1 MRLTVEDVRRDV
13 AQLLEVAP
21 ESLRD
26 EDDLIALG
34 LDSLRLMR
42 LAGGWR
48 RSGARV
54 TFADLATVPT
64 VAAWITLLTGDTELP
79 PAAAPTTPP
88 PAPRPE
94 PTPEPA
100 AERTPESGPF
110 PLALMQHAYW
120 IGRSEG
126 QTLGGVAA
134 HLYTEFDTEPG
145 GAVDPARLE
154 VAARA
159 LVARHPMLRVRVTDD
174 GRQEILPTGPDA
186 LLRVLDLRDADPDS
200 VAGRLERIRDECS
213 HQMLDIE
220 SGRVFDLRVTLLP
233 GDRSRLHLDVD
244 MVAAD
249 ALSYRVLLADLALLY
264 AHPEP
269 APPALDYDYR
279 SYLAAR
285 PPLRRAAAER
295 AAAYWHERLPDLPGA
310 PELPLRNPLP
320 ADLTRVTRR
329 HLWLSPE
336 ERGHWSGRAH
346 AHGLTP
352 AMAFATAFAAVLAAW
367 SATPRFLLNVPLFD
381 REDLHPDVPRLV
393 GDFTGS
399 VLLDVDMSQPRS
411 FLDHA
416 RAIQTRMHHDAAHAD
431 HSGLHVLRDVARARG
446 EQVPAPIVYTSA
458 LGLGELFDAEVRGL
472 FGEPSWIVSQG
483 PQVLLDAQITEVRGG
498 LLVNWDVREDAFP
511 DGVADAMFGAYRE
524 LLTRLG
530 NADADWRAPV
540 PELLPAAQRAVLDR
554 VNATDTARSHRA
566 LHDGFFA
573 HAATRPHAPALVW
586 GRADDDGGTLTY
598 GELAERARRVAR
610 ALRTRGVGA
619 GDTVAITLPK
629 GPDQIVAALGVLS
642 VGAAYVPIGV
652 EQPPARRERIHRTA
666 RARLVLDADGN
677 TGGSPHAAALAL
689 PEALAEVPA
698 EPLPT
703 AGPAADADAVP
714 APPTVDEESIAYV
727 LFTSGST
734 GEPKGVEVPHR
745 AAMNT
750 IDDLVERFAL
760 GPDDR
765 ALGLSALDFDLS
777 VFDIFGLLSV
787 GGAVVLPADEDRREA
802 GRWVDLVRERHVTVV
817 NCVPALLDMLLTAG
831 AAADSAGLGTDLRV
845 VLLGG
850 DWVTVD
856 LPSRL
861 HAQTP
866 DCRFVAL
873 GGTTETAI
881 HSTVYEVP
889 AGTELPPHW
898 RAVPYGTPLRNVRCR
913 VVDAVGR
920 DSPDRVPGELWIGGA
935 GVAAGYRGDPER
947 TADRFHEVAG
957 HRWYRTGDLAR
968 RLPDGTLEFLGRADH
983 QVKLRGFRIEPGEI
997 EAALDA
1003 VAGVRRAV
1011 AGVHEGALVAAV
1023 VAEPEVRADRLRA
1036 AAEKSLPAH
1045 MIPEHIVLV
1054 DELPLTA
1061 NGKVDR
1067 RALAPLWGR
1076 RPAGPPP
1083 EPPRT
1088 DLERLIASI
1097 WQQSLPAGT
1106 RELGRDDDYFAL
1118 GGDSIL
1124 ATTIVGRLRETLGSD
1139 KATVRAIFTS
1149 RTIAALATHLR
1160 AHESTPDR
1168 LDRVAHI
1175 HLRVAALSDE
1185 AVSAAL
1191 GAAPA

>member
-21 ESLRD
+21 ESLHD

-54 TFADLATVPT
+54 TFADLAAVPT
-64 VAAWITLLTGDTELP
+64 LAAWIALLDDDT
-79 PAAAPTTPP
+79 APPP
-88 PAPRPE
+88 PAPQPA
-94 PTPEPA
+94 PA
-100 AERTPESGPF
+100 AEPASEPAPESGKF

-120 IGRSEG
+120 IGRSEA
-126 QTLGGVAA
+126 QPLGGVAA

-145 GAVDPARLE
+145 DAVDPARLHA
-154 VAARA
+154 AARA
-159 LVARHPMLRVRVTDD
+159 LIARHPMLRVRVTDD
-174 GRQEILPTGPDA
+174 GRQEILPTAPGEV
-186 LLRVLDLRDADPDS
+186 LRVLDLRDADADT
-200 VAGRLERIRDECS
+200 VADRLDHIRDECS

-220 SGRVFDLRVTLLP
+220 SGRVIDLRVTLLP
-233 GDRSRLHLDVD
+233 GGRSRLHLDVD

-249 ALSYRVLLADLALLY
+249 ALSYRVLLADLARLY
-264 AHPEP
+264 AHPEH
-269 APPALDYDYR
+269 PPAETGYDYR
-279 SYLAAR
+279 GYLAAR

-295 AAAYWHERLPDLPGA
+295 AAAYWTERLPDLPGA
-310 PELPLRNPLP
+310 PELPLRSPLP

-329 HLWLSPE
+329 HMWLDPE
-336 ERGHWSGRAH
+336 ERGHWSARAH
-346 AHGLTP
+346 AHGITP
-352 AMAFATAFAAVLAAW
+352 AMAFATAFAAVLAGW

-399 VLLDVDMSQPRS
+399 VLLDVDMSEQRS

-416 RAIQTRMHHDAAHAD
+416 RALQLRMHRDAAHAD
-431 HSGLHVLRDVARARG
+431 HSGLHVLRDLARARG
-446 EQVPAPIVYTSA
+446 EQVLAPIVYTSA
-458 LGLGELFDAEVRGL
+458 LGLGELFDPDVRRL

-498 LLVNWDVREDAFP
+498 LLINWDVREDAFP
-511 DGVADAMFGAYRE
+511 DGVADAMFAAYRE

-530 NADADWRAPV
+530 TTRADWREPIH
-540 PELLPAAQRAVLDR
+540 ELLPAAQRAVLDR
-554 VNATDTARSHRA
+554 VNATDGPRSHRA

-586 GRADDDGGTLTY
+586 GLADTDGGSLSY
-598 GELAERARRVAR
+598 GELADRARRVAT
-610 ALRTRGVGA
+610 ALRTRGIA
-619 GDTVAITLPK
+619 PGDTVAITLPK
-629 GPDQIVAALGVLS
+629 GPDQIVAALGVLAA
-642 VGAAYVPIGV
+642 GAAYVPIGV

-666 RARLVLDADGN
+666 RARLALDTDGA
-677 TGGSPHAAALAL
+677 TGDSPLAAALAL
-689 PEALAEVPA
+689 AEALAHPA
-698 EPLPT
+698 EDL
-703 AGPAADADAVP
+703 VP
-714 APPTVDEESIAYV
+714 VPVDEESIAYV

-750 IDDLVERFAL
+750 IDDLVDRFAL

-777 VFDIFGLLSV
+777 VFDVFGLLSV

-831 AAADSAGLGTDLRV
+831 AAAGSAGLGTGLRV

-856 LPSRL
+856 LPGRL
-861 HAQTP
+861 HAQAP
-866 DCRFVAL
+866 GCRFVAL

-889 AGTELPPHW
+889 AGTELPSHW
-898 RAVPYGTPLRNVRCR
+898 QAIPYGTPLRNVRCR

-920 DSPDRVPGELWIGGA
+920 DSPDLVPGELWIGGE
-935 GVAAGYRGDPER
+935 GVAAGYRGDPAR
-947 TADRFHEVAG
+947 TADRFREVAG
-957 HRWYRTGDLAR
+957 RRWYRTGDLAR
-968 RLPDGTLEFLGRADH
+968 RLPDGILEFLGRADH

-997 EAALDA
+997 EAALA
-1003 VAGVRRAV
+1003 GVAGVRRAV

-1023 VAEPEVRADRLRA
+1023 AAEADVSIHRLRD

-1045 MIPEHIVLV
+1045 MIPEHIALV

-1061 NGKVDR
+1061 NGKIDR
-1067 RALAPLWGR
+1067 RALAPVWARG
-1076 RPAGPPP
+1076 PAGPPP
-1083 EPPRT
+1083 EPART

-1097 WQQSLPAGT
+1097 WQEALPAGT
-1106 RELGRDDDYFAL
+1106 RELGRDDDFFAL

-1124 ATTIVGRLRETLGSD
+1124 ATAIVGRLRETLGPD
-1139 KATVRAIFTS
+1139 TATVRRLFAS
-1149 RTIAALATHLR
+1149 RTVASLATHLR
-1160 AHESTPDR
+1160 THERTPGR
-1168 LDRVAHI
+1168 LEHIARI
-1175 HLRVAALSDE
+1175 HLQVAALSDD
-1185 AVSAAL
+1185 AVNAAL
-1191 GAAPA
+1191 TTTPGSPPA

>member
-64 VAAWITLLTGDTELP
+64 VAAWIALLDGPTEQP
-79 PAAAPTTPP
+79 PTAPQSEAGAGPGSEPAPEPRTEPGAGPTT
-88 PAPRPE
+88 E
-94 PTPEPA
+94 PTCDD
-100 AERTPESGPF
+100 RPF

-134 HLYTEFDTEPG
+134 HLYTEFDTAPG
-145 GAVDPARLE
+145 DAVDPARLA

-159 LVARHPMLRVRVTDD
+159 LIARHPMLRVRVTDD
-174 GRQEILPTGPDA
+174 GRQEILPTAPGEV
-186 LLRVLDLRDADPDS
+186 LRVLDLRDADPDTL
-200 VAGRLERIRDECS
+200 ADRLDRIRDECS

-220 SGRVFDLRVTLLP
+220 SGRVLDLRVTLLP
-233 GDRSRLHLDVD
+233 DDRSRLHLDVD

-249 ALSYRVLLADLALLY
+249 ALSYRVLLADLARLY
-264 AHPEP
+264 AHPRHAP
-269 APPALDYDYR
+269 AELGYDYR

-295 AAAYWHERLPDLPGA
+295 AAAYWHERLHSLPGA
-310 PELPLRNPLP
+310 PELPLRSPRP

-329 HLWLSPE
+329 HLWLNPE
-336 ERGHWSGRAH
+336 ERGHWSARAH
-346 AHGLTP
+346 AHGITP
-352 AMAFATAFAAVLAAW
+352 AMAFATAFAGVLAGW
-367 SATPRFLLNVPLFD
+367 SGTPRFLLNVPLFD

-399 VLLDVDMSQPRS
+399 VLLDVDMSEQRS

-416 RAIQTRMHHDAAHAD
+416 RALQTRMHRDAAHAD
-431 HSGLHVLRDVARARG
+431 HSGLHVLRDLARARG
-446 EQVPAPIVYTSA
+446 EQVLAPIVYTSA

-472 FGEPSWIVSQG
+472 FGEPTWIVSQG

-511 DGVADAMFGAYRE
+511 DRVADAMFAAYRE

-530 NADADWRAPV
+530 SARADWREPIG
-540 PELLPAAQRAVLDR
+540 ELLPAAQRAVLDR
-554 VNATDTARSHRA
+554 VNATDAPRSHRA

-586 GRADDDGGTLTY
+586 GPSDTDGGTVSY
-598 GELAERARRVAR
+598 GELAERALRVAA
-610 ALRTRGVGA
+610 ALRTRGIGP
-619 GDTVAITLPK
+619 GGTVAITLPK
-629 GPDQIVAALGVLS
+629 GPDQIVAALGVLAT
-642 VGAAYVPIGV
+642 GAAYVPIGV

-666 RARLVLDADGN
+666 RAHLVLDADGT
-677 TGGSPHAAALAL
+677 TGGSPLAPALAL
-689 PEALAEVPA
+689 AEALAHPA
-698 EPLPT
+698 E
-703 AGPAADADAVP
+703 GPVP
-714 APPTVDEESIAYV
+714 VVVDEEGIAYV

-750 IDDLVERFAL
+750 IDDLVDRFAL
-760 GPDDR
+760 GREDR

-777 VFDIFGLLSV
+777 VFDVFGLLSV

-831 AAADSAGLGTDLRV
+831 AAAGPAALGAGLRV

-856 LPSRL
+856 LPGRL
-861 HAQTP
+861 HAQAP
-866 DCRFVAL
+866 HCRFVAL

-898 RAVPYGTPLRNVRCR
+898 RAIPYGTPLRNVRCR
-913 VVDAVGR
+913 VVDAIGR
-920 DSPDRVPGELWIGGA
+920 DTPDHVPGELWIGGD

-947 TADRFHEVAG
+947 TADRFREVAG
-957 HRWYRTGDLAR
+957 RRWYRTGDLAR

-997 EAALDA
+997 EAALA
-1003 VAGVRRAV
+1003 GVGGVRRAV
-1011 AGVHEGALVAAV
+1011 AGVHGGALVAAV
-1023 VAEPEVRADRLRA
+1023 AAEPDVSIDRLRD
-1036 AAEKSLPAH
+1036 AAEASLPAH

-1067 RALAPLWGR
+1067 RALAPVWAR

-1088 DLERLIASI
+1088 DLERLIAST
-1097 WQQSLPAGT
+1097 WREALPTGT
-1106 RELGRDDDYFAL
+1106 RRLGRDDDFFAL

-1124 ATTIVGRLRETLGSD
+1124 ATTIVGRLRESLGPD
-1139 KATVRAIFTS
+1139 TATVRQLFTS
-1149 RTIAALATHLR
+1149 RTIASLATHLR
-1160 AHESTPDR
+1160 THEQTPGR
-1168 LDRVAHI
+1168 LEHI
-1175 HLRVAALSDE
+1175 ARIHIQVAALSDE
-1185 AVSAAL
+1185 AVAAAL
-1191 GAAPA
+1191 DAPHDPPPA